1 LTAATAKNGICGN
14 AACSRSVVSMMLA
27 PGCLSTIR
35 RKHGC
40 SFDSSGG
47 DIPRALDRPADIVN
61 PDRL

>member
-1 LTAATAKNGICGN
+1 MTW
-14 AACSRSVVSMMLA
+14 V

-35 RKHGC
+35 RIHGC

-47 DIPRALDRPADIVN
+47 DILRALDRPADIVN